1 MMKLFTTTAL
11 LAALA
16 MPALAVQ
23 PAEGEKLAQNQTYTY
38 WLLDAIKSLD
48 PAKNTDVEGSDVL
61 RSLFEGLMNEDA
73 KGAMIPGVAESFEE
87 SDDKL
92 TYTFRLRDAKWSNGD
107 PVTAGDF
114 VYAWRRVVDP
124 ETASEY
130 AWFMELMNI
139 VNATEIVKGEKSPEE
154 LGVEAIDDKTLEVT
168 LTTPTPYFIKT
179 LSHATTYPVPQ
190 KVIEAEGDNWT
201 QPGKLVGNGAFVL
214 ESHNLG
220 VDITLKKNPDY

>member
-124 ETASEY
+124 ETAS
-130 AWFMELMNI
+130 
-139 VNATEIVKGEKSPEE
+139 
-154 LGVEAIDDKTLEVT
+154 
-168 LTTPTPYFIKT
+168 
-179 LSHATTYPVPQ
+179 
-190 KVIEAEGDNWT
+190 
-201 QPGKLVGNGAFVL
+201 
-214 ESHNLG
+214 
-220 VDITLKKNPDY
+220 